1 MDNKCR
7 NRAILRERRRGKYM
21 LNGVGGLRIRWN
33 LVAQPD
39 EFIKPPWKKEEER
52 ITCRKKEESGSCY
65 LNNNKKAEPRAK
77 YTLLSFLVNYSL
89 VCFSL
94 NVKNLDT

>member
-1 MDNKCR
+1 
-7 NRAILRERRRGKYM
+7 M

-52 ITCRKKEESGSCY
+52 ITCRKKGGKWE
-65 LNNNKKAEPRAK
+65 
-77 YTLLSFLVNYSL
+77 LLSQQQR
-89 VCFSL
+89 
-94 NVKNLDT
+94 KG

>member
-1 MDNKCR
+1 
-7 NRAILRERRRGKYM
+7 M
-21 LNGVGGLRIRWN
+21 LNGVGGLRISWN

-52 ITCRKKEESGSCY
+52 ITCRKRGKVGAAISTTTK
-65 LNNNKKAEPRAK
+65 KKAEPRAK

-94 NVKNLDT
+94 NMKNLGT

>member
-1 MDNKCR
+1 
-7 NRAILRERRRGKYM
+7 M

-39 EFIKPPWKKEEER
+39 EFIKPPWEKEEER
-52 ITCRKKEESGSCY
+52 ITCRKKEESGSCN
-65 LNNNKKAEPRAK
+65 LNNKKKAEPRAK

-94 NVKNLDT
+94 NMKNLGT